1 MILFLYQ
8 LRSCFSRILLKN
20 KSNPLGVTMQ
30 AKPVLLKII
39 DILSVLMLAMATY
52 FALIKAPTELV
63 MGNVQRV
70 FYFHIGTAWTALLGF
85 LFASVLSI
93 VYLFNKDLK
102 WDRYQVAAIEV
113 SLVFFL
119 ITIML
124 GSIWARPA
132 WNTWWTWDPRL
143 TTAAITELVYLA
155 YFMLR
160 QGIDDPDRR
169 ARFGAVYA
177 LIGGIS
183 APITFYAIRLF
194 RTIHPVVIA
203 GGNPIAQGGFDMT
216 PDMLTAMFVALGAFT
231 VIFIDLYWN
240 RIRLGDLEDQVER
253 LKLKITM

>member
-1 MILFLYQ
+1 
-8 LRSCFSRILLKN
+8 
-20 KSNPLGVTMQ
+20 MQ
-30 AKPVLLKII
+30 SKPVLLKIT
-39 DILSVLMLAMATY
+39 DILSLVLLAVSTY
-52 FALIKAPTELV
+52 FALVKAPTELV

-70 FYFHIGTAWTALLGF
+70 FYFHVGTAWTALLGF
-85 LFASVLSI
+85 LFASVLSL
-93 VYLFNKDLK
+93 VYLLTKDLK

-119 ITIML
+119 ITIVL

-143 TTAAITELVYLA
+143 TTAAITELVYMA

-183 APITFYAIRLF
+183 APITFMVIRLY

-203 GGNPIAQGGFDMT
+203 GGNPKAQGGFDMT
-216 PDMLTAMFVALGAFT
+216 PDMLTAMFVALIAFT
-231 VIFIDLYWN
+231 VIFVDLYWN
-240 RIRLGDLEDQVER
+240 RIRLGNLEDKVEQ
-253 LKLKITM
+253 LKLKVTM

>member
-1 MILFLYQ
+1 ME
-8 LRSCFSRILLKN
+8 S
-20 KSNPLGVTMQ
+20 
-30 AKPVLLKII
+30 KPVALKILDGI
-39 DILSVLMLAMATY
+39 AVIVLLVAAYLALVYAHKE
-52 FALIKAPTELV
+52 AV
-63 MGNVQRV
+63 MGDVQRV

-85 LFASVLSI
+85 ILAAVFSV
-93 VYLFNKDLK
+93 VYLIRKDLK
-102 WDRYQVAAIEV
+102 WDRYQVAAVEV

-119 ITIML
+119 ITIVL
-124 GSIWARPA
+124 GSIWARPT

-143 TTAAITELVYLA
+143 TTAAVTELIYIA

-183 APITFYAIRLF
+183 APITFFAIRLF

-203 GGNPIAQGGFDMT
+203 GGNPAAQGSFAMT
-216 PDMLTAMFVALGAFT
+216 PRMLSAMFMALIAFT

-240 RIRLGDLEDQVER
+240 RIRLGDL
-253 LKLKITM
+253 

>member
-1 MILFLYQ
+1 
-8 LRSCFSRILLKN
+8 
-20 KSNPLGVTMQ
+20 MQ
-30 AKPVLLKII
+30 TKPALLKIF
-39 DILSVLMLAMATY
+39 DILSLVLLAVATY
-52 FALIKAPTELV
+52 FALVKAPTELV

-85 LFASVLSI
+85 LFASVLSV

-119 ITIML
+119 ITIAL

-203 GGNPIAQGGFDMT
+203 GGNPKAQGGFDMT
-216 PDMLTAMFVALGAFT
+216 PDMLTAMFMALIAFT

-240 RIRLGDLEDQVER
+240 RIRLGNLEDQVDQ
-253 LKLKITM
+253 LKLKMTM

>member
-1 MILFLYQ
+1 
-8 LRSCFSRILLKN
+8 
-20 KSNPLGVTMQ
+20 MQ
-30 AKPVLLKII
+30 PKPVLLKIL
-39 DILSVLMLAMATY
+39 DGLAVILLGVATY
-52 FALIKAPTELV
+52 FALVKAPTEQV
-63 MGNVQRV
+63 MGQVQRV

-85 LFASVLSI
+85 LFAAVLSL
-93 VYLFNKDLK
+93 VFLFTRNLK
-102 WDRYQVAAIEV
+102 WDRFQVAAIEV
-113 SLVFFL
+113 SLVFFF
-119 ITIML
+119 ITIVL

-143 TTAAITELVYLA
+143 TTAAITELIYIA

-183 APITFYAIRLF
+183 APITFFAIRLY

-203 GGNPIAQGGFDMT
+203 GGNPEAQGGFSMT
-216 PDMLTAMFVALGAFT
+216 PSMLNAMFVALIAFT

-240 RIRLGDLEDQVER
+240 RIRLGNLEDKVEQ
-253 LKLKITM
+253 LKLKVML